1 MIQTINQAA
10 SETGVTASLF
20 DNGGSFSVD
29 LTAVKY
35 GSNFPINYLETTDI
49 LNGGAGTTPAVGN
62 NAVFTVT
69 VPTSNGPQA
78 ETFTGGQGP
87 GADGLTM
94 TSPSGNRLVVTAL
107 GNSTAGAQLVGQ
119 VSVGSMRFQI
129 GANQDQAALF
139 SIPSIFAA
147 TLGATSVPG
156 FNLSTIDVTSQQGA
170 QDAMK
175 VIDEAVSQVATL
187 RGNLGSFQK
196 NFLES
201 TVRSLEVAQENLTAS
216 ESQIRD
222 ADIAKEM
229 SEYTRLQVLRQ
240 SGIAVLA
247 QANQAPQ
254 AVLQLLRGGG

>member
-1 MIQTINQAA
+1 
-10 SETGVTASLF
+10 
-20 DNGGSFSVD
+20 
-29 LTAVKY
+29 
-35 GSNFPINYLETTDI
+35 
-49 LNGGAGTTPAVGN
+49 
-62 NAVFTVT
+62 
-69 VPTSNGPQA
+69 
-78 ETFTGGQGP
+78 
-87 GADGLTM
+87 M

-107 GNSTAGAQLVGQ
+107 GNATAGAQTVGQ

-129 GANQDQAALF
+129 GANVDQSTLF
-139 SIPSIFAA
+139 SLPSIYAA

-156 FNLSTIDVTSQQGA
+156 QNLSTIDVTSTQGA

-187 RGNLGSFQK
+187 RGNLGSFQT

-201 TVRSLEVAQENLTAS
+201 TSRSLEVAQENLTAS
-216 ESQIRD
+216 ESTIRD

-240 SGIAVLA
+240 SGISVLA

-254 AVLQLLRGGG
+254 AVLQLLRGG